1 MMRGLGVVALAAA
14 FSSMGVA
21 FAQPSAN
28 AIATVETALFC
39 GEVMRRADE
48 LANFGLYASGE
59 GRASD
64 ADLDMIETRHVTPL
78 AAMLEQAGYSDE
90 KLAERR
96 AVHRA
101 KVSSMVTSALVAQT
115 SMCGNTVN
123 LQPTD
128 TTTPPKGVMSLALG
142 GRSKTDVMFVDMNS
156 LNRLGPAISGWQLY
170 VFKADQDVGGKPSKG
185 QWTRFVVDCINPTI
199 VTYGAVG
206 LADLKNDKPYTAD
219 TRKAPDIK
227 TLQPNTFGAAAW
239 MLACGVTQPGT
250 THTSIGAAADFS
262 ANQFVQ

>member
-1 MMRGLGVVALAAA
+1 MSRGLGIVLAVVFGSTGAAN
-14 FSSMGVA
+14 
-21 FAQPSAN
+21 AQPTAN
-28 AIATVETALFC
+28 AIATAETALFC

-48 LANFGLYASGE
+48 LANFALYAEGE
-59 GRASD
+59 QRAYD
-64 ADLDMIETRHVTPL
+64 TDLDMIETRFVTPL
-78 AAMLEQAGYSDE
+78 ASVSEQAGYSAE
-90 KLAERR
+90 KLEERR

-101 KVSSMVTSALVAQT
+101 SVNSMTNSALVAQT
-115 SMCGNTVN
+115 SMCGNKVS

-128 TTTPPKGVMSLALG
+128 TTMPPKTVMSLALG

-156 LNRLGPAISGWQLY
+156 LDRLGPAISGWQLY

-185 QWTRFVVDCINPTI
+185 QWTRFAVDCINPAI

-219 TRKAPDIK
+219 TRASPDIK

-239 MLACGVTQPGT
+239 MLACGVTQPGA
-250 THTSIGAAADFS
+250 THASLGAAADFS
-262 ANQFVQ
+262 VGQFVQ